1 MPIAR
6 SQAFSLG
13 LHILLALLLLASSL
27 PISRSIRAPLQPAA
41 PIRATPLTFVRPR
54 KAPEP
59 RGGGSNQTALPA
71 RHGSPPPTA
80 RRTFIPPTSSNHP
93 PLALPI
99 TIAFDIPLDS
109 TSANIGDPS
118 SHLAGGALGTNGHNG
133 IGDHGCC
140 QGIGETQSGPPSLS
154 ARGGRGVTPPQLVY
168 KVEPEFSEEAR
179 KAKHQGVVVLTIEV
193 DSGGNVRNVKVRQS
207 LGLGL
212 DEKAIEAVSHWRFR
226 PGILDG
232 KPVTTEAIV
241 QVNFQLL

>member
-13 LHILLALLLLASSL
+13 LHVLIALLLLAAA
-27 PISRSIRAPLQPAA
+27 RSFRAPLQPTA
-41 PIRATPLTFVRPR
+41 PLRATPLIFFRPR
-54 KAPEP
+54 KPAEP

-80 RRTFIPPTSSNHP
+80 RRTFIPPASSDHP

-99 TIAFDIPLDS
+99 TIAFDIPIDN
-109 TSANIGDPS
+109 TSANIGDPLS
-118 SHLAGGALGTNGHNG
+118 RLTAGALGSHGANG

-140 QGIGETQSGPPSLS
+140 QGLGESQSGPPGASVY
-154 ARGGRGVTPPQLVY
+154 RGPGVTPPQLVY

-179 KAKHQGVVVLTIEV
+179 KAKHQGMVVLTIEV
-193 DSGGNVRNVKVRQS
+193 DARGNVRNVRVRQS

-212 DEKAIEAVSHWRFR
+212 DEKAVEAVSHWRFR
-226 PGILDG
+226 PAILDG
-232 KPVTTEAIV
+232 KPVTTEATV